1 MKIHKELLEIKD
13 AISTFNQYHETT
25 LPLCAAENIVSPF
38 VRLPL
43 DGNYQERYIMG
54 GTKYYSIND
63 NFIGSQYLLP
73 FYSLIEKR
81 CRELFEADFVDS
93 KTLSGMNCV
102 TSVLMTLTNINDRIL
117 LLSEDSGGHP
127 SVIEICIRLGL
138 NIKFVPFDYN
148 KYDIDYEQLNKLII
162 EFKPDYICLAPSDII
177 FPFSIEKIE
186 LNGSV
191 LLYDASQILGL
202 IAGKTAKNPLMV
214 NEKIVL
220 FGGTHKTIPGPT
232 HGIIMTN
239 NKAIGNIIESTISPK
254 YIRNTQ
260 MNQVISLLFALTEF
274 KEYGAEYTQSIIENA
289 NLLAHELEKQSFVIA
304 KRGDVYSKTHQIFI
318 KCSKKQMDTIYK
330 NAIISN
336 VTLNKKE
343 RKLFGGFGIRLGVQE
358 ITRYNWDK
366 NAIKEI
372 SKIIF
377 LLSQE
382 PLQNNECNEIIK
394 KLPDKTIRY
403 TFPNEF
409 FTS

>member
-1 MKIHKELLEIKD
+1 
-13 AISTFNQYHETT
+13 
-25 LPLCAAENIVSPF
+25 
-38 VRLPL
+38 
-43 DGNYQERYIMG
+43 
-54 GTKYYSIND
+54 
-63 NFIGSQYLLP
+63 
-73 FYSLIEKR
+73 
-81 CRELFEADFVDS
+81 
-93 KTLSGMNCV
+93 
-102 TSVLMTLTNINDRIL
+102 
-117 LLSEDSGGHP
+117 
-127 SVIEICIRLGL
+127 
-138 NIKFVPFDYN
+138 
-148 KYDIDYEQLNKLII
+148 
-162 EFKPDYICLAPSDII
+162 
-177 FPFSIEKIE
+177 
-186 LNGSV
+186 
-191 LLYDASQILGL
+191 
-202 IAGKTAKNPLMV
+202 MV

-382 PLQNNECNEIIK
+382 PLQNSECNEIIK